1 MIATESKVLFSSG
14 VSNNIMYASPTDAAT
29 VMLLRPCRNAAVKD
43 IEVLMVLRNRRS
55 RFVPGYHVYPGGILD
70 PEDFEPGIERFCRG
84 IERKKASELLPDMS
98 RPEKALGAWV
108 AGIRETFEEVG
119 MLIARRKDG
128 SPVTIQT
135 QEERK
140 RFCDYRRAL
149 NTGEMKFHQMLEKEE
164 LILPLDRLYYFSHWI
179 TPEPLPLRYDVRFF
193 VAEAPS
199 AQAVIHDGVELTEH
213 LWLTPSRAL
222 EEYEKGKIGM
232 VLPQIM
238 TLEDVSR
245 FRTVEEAVASAKARR
260 VPANLTKIRR
270 MNGEDVEVMPDG
282 TVFER
287 RPPVYSWPEKQ

>member
-1 MIATESKVLFSSG
+1 
-14 VSNNIMYASPTDAAT
+14 MYATPTDAAT

-84 IERKKASELLPDMS
+84 IERKEASEILPDMS

-119 MLIARRKDG
+119 MLIAIRKDG
-128 SPVTIQT
+128 SPVTIRTEQ
-135 QEERK
+135 ERK
-140 RFCDYRRAL
+140 RFCDYRGAL
-149 NTGEMKFHQMLEKEE
+149 NKGEMKFHQMLEKED
-164 LILPLDRLYYFSHWI
+164 LLLPLDRLHYFSHWI

-193 VAEAPS
+193 VTEAPE

-222 EEYEKGKIGM
+222 EEYEKGKMGM

-238 TLEDVSR
+238 TLEDISR
-245 FRTVEEAVASAKARR
+245 FRTVEEAIASATARR
-260 VPANLTKIRR
+260 VPANLTKIKRI
-270 MNGEDVEVMPDG
+270 NNEDVEVMPDG

-287 RPPVYSWPEKQ
+287 RPPVYSWPTKE

>member
-1 MIATESKVLFSSG
+1 
-14 VSNNIMYASPTDAAT
+14 MYATPTDAAT
-29 VMLLRPCRNAAVKD
+29 VMLLRPHRNADMKA
-43 IEVLMVLRNRRS
+43 IEVLMVLRNRKS

-70 PEDFEPGIERFCRG
+70 PEDYEPGIERFCRG
-84 IERKKASELLPDMS
+84 IDRKQAFEILPDMS

-119 MLIARRKDG
+119 MLIAERKDG
-128 SPVTIQT
+128 SPVTILT
-135 QEERK
+135 EEEK
-140 RFCDYRRAL
+140 KLFCGYRRAL
-149 NTGEMKFHQMLEKEE
+149 NKGRIKFAEMLEKED

-193 VAEAPS
+193 VAEAPL

-238 TLEDVSR
+238 TLVDVSR
-245 FRTVEEAVASAKARR
+245 FKTVEEAIASAKARR
-260 VPANLTKIRR
+260 VPANLTKIKRI
-270 MNGEDVEVMPDG
+270 NDDDVEVMPDG

-287 RPPVYSWPEKQ
+287 RPPVYSWPSKE

>member
-1 MIATESKVLFSSG
+1 
-14 VSNNIMYASPTDAAT
+14 MYATPTDAAT

-84 IERKKASELLPDMS
+84 IERKEASEILPDMS
-98 RPEKALGAWV
+98 SPEKALGAWV

-119 MLIARRKDG
+119 MLIALRKDG

-135 QEERK
+135 EEERK
-140 RFCDYRRAL
+140 RFCGYRRAL
-149 NTGEMKFHQMLEKEE
+149 NKGEMKFIQMLEIEE
-164 LILPLDRLYYFSHWI
+164 LFLPLDRLHYFSHWI

-193 VAEAPS
+193 LAEAPS
-199 AQAVIHDGVELTEH
+199 AQAAFHDGVELTEH

-238 TLEDVSR
+238 TLEDISR
-245 FRTVEEAVASAKARR
+245 FKTVEDAIASAKARR
-260 VPANLTKIRR
+260 VPANLTKIKRIKD
-270 MNGEDVEVMPDG
+270 EDVEVMPDG

-287 RPPVYSWPEKQ
+287 RPPVYSWPTKSNWLTG

>member
-1 MIATESKVLFSSG
+1 MSGGRKALFSSEG
-14 VSNNIMYASPTDAAT
+14 IIQIMYATPTDAAT
-29 VMLLRPCRNAAVKD
+29 VMLLRRCRNAAVKD
-43 IEVLMVLRNRRS
+43 IEVLMVLRHRRS

-70 PEDFEPGIERFCRG
+70 PEDFDPDIDRLCQGIG
-84 IERKKASELLPDMS
+84 RKQASETLPDMS

-128 SPVTIQT
+128 SPVTIRT
-135 QEERK
+135 KEEQK
-140 RFCDYRRAL
+140 RFCGYRRAL
-149 NTGEMKFHQMLEKEE
+149 NKGEMKFHQMLEEE
-164 LILPLDRLYYFSHWI
+164 DLILPLDRLYYFSHWI

-199 AQAVIHDGVELTEH
+199 EQAVVHDGVELTEH
-213 LWLTPSRAL
+213 VWLTPSRAL
-222 EEYEKGKIGM
+222 EEYEQGKIGM

-238 TLEDVSR
+238 TLVDLSR
-245 FRTVEEAVASAKARR
+245 FKTVEEAIASAKTRR
-260 VPANLTKIRR
+260 VPSNLTKIRR

>member
-1 MIATESKVLFSSG
+1 
-14 VSNNIMYASPTDAAT
+14 MYATPTDAAT

-84 IERKKASELLPDMS
+84 IERKEASEILPDMS

-119 MLIARRKDG
+119 MLIAIRKDG
-128 SPVTIQT
+128 SPVTIRT
-135 QEERK
+135 GEERK

-149 NTGEMKFHQMLEKEE
+149 NKGEMKFHQMLEKED
-164 LILPLDRLYYFSHWI
+164 LLLPLDRLHYFSHWI

-193 VAEAPS
+193 VTEAPE

-222 EEYEKGKIGM
+222 EEYEKGKMGM

-238 TLEDVSR
+238 TLEDISR
-245 FRTVEEAVASAKARR
+245 FRTVEEAIASATARR
-260 VPANLTKIRR
+260 VPANLTKIKRI
-270 MNGEDVEVMPDG
+270 NNEDVEVMPDG

-287 RPPVYSWPEKQ
+287 RPPVYSWPTKE

>member
-1 MIATESKVLFSSG
+1 VREGKK
-14 VSNNIMYASPTDAAT
+14 IMYATPTDAAT

-84 IERKKASELLPDMS
+84 IEREEASEILPNMS

-119 MLIARRKDG
+119 MLIAIRKDG
-128 SPVTIQT
+128 SPVTIRT
-135 QEERK
+135 EEERK

-149 NTGEMKFHQMLEKEE
+149 NKGEMKFHQMLEKED
-164 LILPLDRLYYFSHWI
+164 LILPLDRLHYFSHWI

-193 VAEAPS
+193 VTEAPE

-213 LWLTPSRAL
+213 LWITPSRAL
-222 EEYEKGKIGM
+222 EEYEKGKMGM

-238 TLEDVSR
+238 TLEDISR
-245 FRTVEEAVASAKARR
+245 FRTVEEAIASATARR
-260 VPANLTKIRR
+260 VPANLTKIKRI
-270 MNGEDVEVMPDG
+270 NDEDVEVMPDG

-287 RPPVYSWPEKQ
+287 RPPVYSWPTKE

>member
-1 MIATESKVLFSSG
+1 
-14 VSNNIMYASPTDAAT
+14 MYATPTDAAT
-29 VMLLRPCRNAAVKD
+29 VMLLRPCRNAAEKD

-84 IERKKASELLPDMS
+84 IERKEASEILPDMS

-119 MLIARRKDG
+119 MLIALRKDG
-128 SPVTIQT
+128 SPVTIRT
-135 QEERK
+135 GEERK
-140 RFCDYRRAL
+140 RFCDYRKAL
-149 NTGEMKFHQMLEKEE
+149 NGGEMKFHQMLEKED
-164 LILPLDRLYYFSHWI
+164 ISLPLDRLYYFSHWI

-193 VAEAPS
+193 VTEAPE

-238 TLEDVSR
+238 TLEDISR
-245 FRTVEEAVASAKARR
+245 FRTVEEAIASAKARR
-260 VPANLTKIRR
+260 VPANLTKIKRI
-270 MNGEDVEVMPDG
+270 NDEDVEVMPDG

-287 RPPVYSWPEKQ
+287 RPPVYSWPAKE

>member
-1 MIATESKVLFSSG
+1 
-14 VSNNIMYASPTDAAT
+14 MYATPTDAAT

-84 IERKKASELLPDMS
+84 IDRKEASVILPNMS

-108 AGIRETFEEVG
+108 AGIRETYEEVG
-119 MLIARRKDG
+119 MLIAIRKDG
-128 SPVTIQT
+128 SPVTIRT
-135 QEERK
+135 EEERK

-149 NTGEMKFHQMLEKEE
+149 NKGEMKFHQMLEKED
-164 LILPLDRLYYFSHWI
+164 LILPLDRLHYFSHWI

-193 VAEAPS
+193 VTEAPE

-222 EEYEKGKIGM
+222 EEYEKGKMGM

-238 TLEDVSR
+238 TLEDISR
-245 FRTVEEAVASAKARR
+245 FRTVEEAIASATARR
-260 VPANLTKIRR
+260 VPANLTKIKRI
-270 MNGEDVEVMPDG
+270 NDEDVEVMPDG
-282 TVFER
+282 SVFER
-287 RPPVYSWPEKQ
+287 RPPVYSWPSK